1 MIPKFED
8 EPFFHIPSSPE
19 NLHHD
24 RNTIPNFIQE
34 KEEKRKER
42 ERERERER
50 EKETK
55 KDEKVDRSNGRSGM
69 ISLVLSI
76 PVTPCKTMQRT
87 WRLLIK

>member
-42 ERERERER
+42 EREGERNKER
-50 EKETK
+50 RKSGQIEWKIGN
-55 KDEKVDRSNGRSGM
+55 DIAGSVDTSDA
-69 ISLVLSI
+69 L
-76 PVTPCKTMQRT
+76 
-87 WRLLIK
+87 